1 MDSILHFL
9 LLLLPRAPQFPE
21 TMVKI
26 DNESDFQE
34 AIKALRADHTETNW
48 VLAAHVDNIPDTIRL
63 TGSGSGGV
71 DQLVASLNESSVM
84 YGIGESDLLPF
95 DGVGFEYNY
104 FPFMAQ

>member
-1 MDSILHFL
+1 MNSGVKKSSFGFQGQNSAATAGNTIPADS
-9 LLLLPRAPQFPE
+9 A
-21 TMVKI
+21 VA
-26 DNESDFQE
+26 E
-34 AIKALRADHTETNW
+34 AIADVRNDKTETNW

-71 DQLVASLNESSVM
+71 DQLVASLNENSVM